1 MKRVGLWTAMA
12 LVLGTNALVLTVVA
26 SNRFGEG
33 EALLHMTERELPL
46 SSASDE
52 NTGITLRLRWQQQ
65 PELDRGP
72 GPGWFD
78 QAKLE
83 ALGYDCSVPLTDLSA
98 KLHYSKATPRRAFV
112 VLEYEGDAWRQW
124 LADAEREVQGTA
136 EGVQR
141 RESSRRDLQSA
152 NDRLDR
158 LRKLGSRLIA
168 VDVGADPDQLRQ
180 AYPDRTRFIV
190 APAEVNL
197 IFLREWTGKDG
208 IYHPPYL
215 GGRMSQLLV
224 QYIHA
229 PTEKRGVLAHYAR
242 ERMYLG
248 PRYSVTI
255 HYGHR
260 YEPWIVGVEPLSQPP
275 S

>member
-1 MKRVGLWTAMA
+1 MKRVGLWTVIA
-12 LVLGTNALVLTVVA
+12 LVLGTNALVFTGVA
-26 SNRFGEG
+26 SNRSGDG

-46 SSASDE
+46 SSTSEE
-52 NTGITLRLRWQQQ
+52 NTGMSVRLTWQQQ
-65 PELDRGP
+65 PELDRGL
-72 GPGWFD
+72 GPSWFD

-83 ALGYDCSVPLTDLSA
+83 ALGYDYSVPLTDLSA
-98 KLHYSKATPRRAFV
+98 KLHYSKATPRKAFV

-124 LADAEREVQGTA
+124 LADAEREVQAIA
-136 EGVQR
+136 ERVQR
-141 RESSRRDLQSA
+141 RESSRRHLQSA
-152 NDRLDR
+152 KDRLER

-168 VDVGADPDQLRQ
+168 VDVGADPSRLRR

-190 APAEVNL
+190 APAKVNL
-197 IFLREWTGKDG
+197 VFLGDWTGKDG
-208 IYHPPYL
+208 TYHPPYL
-215 GGRMSQLLV
+215 GGRISQLLV
-224 QYIHA
+224 QHIHV